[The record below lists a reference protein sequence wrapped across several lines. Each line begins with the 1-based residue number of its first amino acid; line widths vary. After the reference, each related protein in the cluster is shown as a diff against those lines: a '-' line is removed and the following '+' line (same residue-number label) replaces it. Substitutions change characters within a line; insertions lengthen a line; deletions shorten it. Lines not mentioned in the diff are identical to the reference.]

1 MVNMKAKEIALVSV
15 LSAATIVIAYARG
28 LAIPSLPGVVEF
40 MTVIIF
46 VSGFSF
52 GWLVGAVLGAVALTL
67 YMLVPFPFAHP
78 AAWLFII
85 SPVLLAIM
93 ACLGSLYG
101 IVGGILGRGWKSRNH
116 QKKGLR
122 FVLEMAFWGFI
133 LTFTYDI
140 LSSVGFFLAYP
151 VYSSVWYAIYLTFIP
166 LYYPY
171 PPIIHTLTNTIVFA
185 VVAPALIKAIRAF
198 QPLYRD

>member
-1 MVNMKAKEIALVSV
+1 MKVKEIALVSV

-52 GWLVGAVLGAVALTL
+52 GWLVGALLGAVALTL

-85 SPVLLAIM
+85 SPVLLAVM

-101 IVGGILGRGWKSRNH
+101 VVGGILGRRWKSGNSN
-116 QKKGLR
+116 KIGLR

-151 VYSSVWYAIYLTFIP
+151 VYPSVWDAIYLTFIP

-185 VVAPALIKAIRAF
+185 IVAPPLIKAIRA
-198 QPLYRD
+198 L